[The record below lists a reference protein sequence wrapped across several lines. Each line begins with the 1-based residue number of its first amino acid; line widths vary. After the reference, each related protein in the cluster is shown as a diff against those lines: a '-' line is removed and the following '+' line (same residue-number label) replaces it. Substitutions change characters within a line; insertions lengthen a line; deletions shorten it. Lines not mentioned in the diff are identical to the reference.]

1 MRTDGQ
7 TDRRARS
14 TRLVMLIK
22 NIHTLDRLGSDPDQE
37 YIYFIGSKTL
47 CDPDQ
52 EYIYFMWSDTLPSA
66 LTYFP
71 II

>member
-1 MRTDGQ
+1 MFPRTQRSYGQ
-7 TDRRARS
+7 TDMA
-14 TRLVMLIK
+14 I
-22 NIHTLDRLGSDPDQE
+22 DRLASDPDQE